1 MADGESRPP
10 SPRRI
15 PQPVTWVA
23 MLNRTLF
30 LSMAVLVVGALLLTA
45 TVLLGDIGSRAQPG
59 VWVLGGAEALLL
71 VAFIG
76 YSRRQVTFVDGAVTM
91 VVSTVGLIASASLT
105 WSGWTP
111 ASPESL
117 QVLPAVAMG
126 IQLVSAALVLHPRRW
141 VILAMTVTVGVSLW
155 LTHGM
160 PGTAI
165 EPESWVLPVAF
176 AVSAVVVIRPL
187 RSAAWEA
194 ARLADRRREVRAN
207 VIAHSSAEVADDE
220 GRRLVH
226 DRVIGALATIEAGS
240 DPDAVAD
247 VCLSALRSLTLLD
260 PTTSV
265 ASLRDA
271 LTTEGHPNAHV
282 GGDGWRMSPPPRVV
296 TALRES
302 AGEAIRNAGRHAG
315 VDEVVVLLSTTPLG
329 QVQVEVRDTG
339 AGFDPAQTPGF
350 GLSESIVARMSQVGG
365 HARIESSPGMGT
377 TVWLTWPHQ
386 SSLRTPAQSG
396 ILAPGGRSR
405 LYLGLMLPNVVA
417 LLYLAIHRAA
427 ETSRPTLSVALAGLM
442 AVGMLT
448 TAWYIGR
455 GRPSWLVVVLI
466 AFFNAGMTVAALS
479 IAPEQALIAMGTWV
493 ITGAATAVGS
503 ASLEAGPSQVT
514 FLALAESGTIA
525 GLAYLAPHIG
535 PLEPAGALI
544 LPFVYASVGFAVGAL
559 LRHGARMVAVQDAL
573 SNAELDE
580 IGWVES
586 AQTARQHYAD
596 QLQTNVAPFLRFCAQ
611 DRPASTPTMRER
623 AAELIAQCRDLL
635 AMSDLT
641 PPAAR
646 EAALAA
652 REQGIRVAVRDAPSV
667 SPVAWALLTAVL
679 KHSADM
685 DAVTLIPAR
694 RNTPAR
700 VTVIPRLPSQA
711 EEEIHASLDGHT
723 LWIEHT
729 DVTTSFIVVSPEWG
743 TSTGSG

>member
-1 MADGESRPP
+1 
-10 SPRRI
+10 
-15 PQPVTWVA
+15 

-30 LSMAVLVVGALLLTA
+30 LGMAVLVGGALLLTA
-45 TVLLGDIGSRAQPG
+45 TVLVGDIRSRAQPG
-59 VWVLGGAEALLL
+59 VWILGGTQAWLLA
-71 VAFIG
+71 AFLG
-76 YSRRQVTFVDGAVTM
+76 YSRRQITVVDEAVTM
-91 VVSTVGLIASASLT
+91 VVATVGLVASASLT

-117 QVLPAVAMG
+117 QLLPAVAMG
-126 IQLVSAALVLHPRRW
+126 IQLVSAALILRRRRW
-141 VILAMTVTVGVSLW
+141 VVLAMTITVGASLW
-155 LTHGM
+155 LTHGV
-160 PGTAI
+160 PGVAI
-165 EPESWVLPVAF
+165 EPESWVLPIAF
-176 AVSAVVVIRPL
+176 AASAVVIIRAL

-226 DRVIGALATIEAGS
+226 DRVIGALATIEAGR
-240 DPDAVAD
+240 DPATVAD
-247 VCLSALRSLTLLD
+247 VCAGALRALTLLD

-265 ASLRDA
+265 ASLREA
-271 LTTEGHPNAHV
+271 LTAKWHPKVHV

-296 TALRES
+296 TAIRES

-329 QVQVEVRDTG
+329 QVEVEVRDTG
-339 AGFDPAQTPGF
+339 AGFDPVHVPGF

-365 HARIESSPGMGT
+365 QARIESSPGVGT
-377 TVWLTWPHQ
+377 TVWLSWPHQ
-386 SSLRTPAQSG
+386 SSLRIPAQSG
-396 ILAPGGRSR
+396 VLAPGGRSR
-405 LYLGLMLPNVVA
+405 LYLSVMLPNVIA
-417 LLYLAIHRAA
+417 LLYLAIYRAP
-427 ETSRPTLSVALAGLM
+427 ETSRPALSMALAVVM
-442 AVGMLT
+442 AVGMLA
-448 TAWYIGR
+448 TAWYTGR
-455 GRPSWLVVVLI
+455 GRPSWLAVVAL
-466 AFFNAGMTVAALS
+466 AFFNAGMTLAALS
-479 IAPEQALIAMGTWV
+479 IAPEQALVAMGTWV

-503 ASLEAGPSQVT
+503 ASLEAGPSQAT

-525 GLAYLAPHIG
+525 GLAYLAPHVG

-544 LPFVYASVGFAVGAL
+544 VPVANASIAFAVGAL

-573 SNAELDE
+573 SNAELE
-580 IGWVES
+580 EVGWVES
-586 AQTARQHYAD
+586 AQAARQHYAD

-611 DRPASTPTMRER
+611 DRPDSTPTTRER

-641 PPAAR
+641 PPAVR

-652 REQGIRVAVRDAPSV
+652 RKQGIRVAVRDAPSV
-667 SPVAWALLTAVL
+667 SPVAWALLAAAL
-679 KHSADM
+679 KHSTDM

-694 RNTPAR
+694 GNTPAR
-700 VTVIPRLPSQA
+700 VTVIPRLPASA
-711 EEEIHASLDGHT
+711 ESDIQASLHGQT

-743 TSTGSG
+743 TSTSSG